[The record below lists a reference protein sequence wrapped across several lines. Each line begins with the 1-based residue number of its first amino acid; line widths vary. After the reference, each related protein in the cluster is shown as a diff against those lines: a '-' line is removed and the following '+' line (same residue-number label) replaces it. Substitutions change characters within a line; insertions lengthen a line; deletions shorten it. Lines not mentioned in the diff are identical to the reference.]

1 MRLELTYDPWSRTLT
16 AAPAD
21 HDMSAWLFE
30 AEAGADRRRH
40 LLDMLV
46 AIQPMSGGGWSM
58 PLFMYA
64 AFLENQLAT
73 QYPGTGIV
81 VVGC

>member
-1 MRLELTYDPWSRTLT
+1 MRLDLTYDPWSRTLT

-21 HDMSAWLFE
+21 HDMQAWLFE
-30 AEAGADRRRH
+30 AEAGDERRRH

-46 AIQPMSGGGWSM
+46 AIQTTASTS
-58 PLFMYA
+58 LLMYA